1 MKSKRPTRCGLAI
14 AVFVGVLAVS
24 TSTEAADPVERITAM
39 TVTGKTTPAETVEI
53 VLLRWSTDAERSQFL
68 PILSGKPTKEGDAL
82 DKVSLGYVW
91 GSGSVGYVVRYAERQ
106 GDRIIL
112 VVYRN
117 LGSWQGKPSWI
128 TAPRSL
134 TYQQLLLQI
143 GNEAYEGIKWE
154 HERGVSPEILA
165 KTYGVTA
172 FEVEQVIRTASPEP
186 AAKPIDL
193 TRFSVVELR
202 LAGATPQGK
211 VVSATKIAADVSQ
224 GITVSDPGADSVQLR
239 GIKRANAS
247 SPAAAPA
254 AAAPKAPDAAPKAP
268 AK

>member
-14 AVFVGVLAVS
+14 AVFVGVLAVFS
-24 TSTEAADPVERITAM
+24 ASTETADPVERITAV
-39 TVTGKTTPAETVEI
+39 TVAGKTTPAETVEI

-82 DKVSLGYVW
+82 DKVLLGYVW
-91 GSGSVGYVVRYAERQ
+91 GSGGIGYVVRYAERQ
-106 GDRIIL
+106 DDRITL
-112 VVYRN
+112 VVNRN
-117 LGSWQGKPSWI
+117 LGSWQGKPNW
-128 TAPRSL
+128 TPAPSL
-134 TYQQLLLQI
+134 TYGQLLMRI

-154 HERGVSPEILA
+154 YERGVSPEILA

-186 AAKPIDL
+186 EAKPIDL

-254 AAAPKAPDAAPKAP
+254 AAGLKTPDAAPKTP

>member
-1 MKSKRPTRCGLAI
+1 MKSKRPTRCSLAI
-14 AVFVGVLAVS
+14 AVFVSVLAAS
-24 TSTEAADPVERITAM
+24 ASTETADPVERITAM
-39 TVTGKTTPAETVEI
+39 TVAGKTTPAETVEI

-82 DKVSLGYVW
+82 NKVSLGYVW
-91 GSGSVGYVVRYAERQ
+91 GSGPVGYVVRYAERQ
-106 GDRIIL
+106 GDRITL
-112 VVYRN
+112 VVHRN
-117 LGSWQGKPSWI
+117 LGSWQGKPNLI
-128 TAPRSL
+128 TPPRSL
-134 TYQQLLLQI
+134 TYMQLLMQI
-143 GNEAYEGIKWE
+143 GNEAYEGIKYE

-172 FEVEQVIRTASPEP
+172 FEVEQVIRTAYPEP
-186 AAKPIDL
+186 EAKPIDL
-193 TRFSVVELR
+193 TPFTVVELR

-224 GITVSDPGADSVQLR
+224 GITVSDPGADSIQLR
-239 GIKRANAS
+239 GIKRVNAS
-247 SPAAAPA
+247 SLAAAPA